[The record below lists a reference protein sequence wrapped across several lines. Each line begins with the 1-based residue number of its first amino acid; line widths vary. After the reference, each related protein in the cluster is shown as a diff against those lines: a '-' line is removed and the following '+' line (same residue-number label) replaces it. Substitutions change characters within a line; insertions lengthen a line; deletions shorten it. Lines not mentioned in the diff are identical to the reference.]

1 MGKTRRE
8 FTPEYKDEAV
18 KLVINT
24 GRAIAT
30 VAREL
35 GINEASLG
43 RWVIAFKARN
53 DTGETAVTESERAE
67 LLRLRKENA
76 DLKLDRAF
84 LKKASNLLRPGS
96 VGYER
101 KAFELMLAEKTNFT
115 ITRMV
120 RLLEVSRSGY
130 YVWLDR
136 KPSDRMIRRE
146 GIDQKVAWFHG
157 DSDEVYGSPRI
168 LADLRADGETIS
180 RKTVA
185 KTMQRLG
192 LVGICPKKWRTT
204 TIIDHADAYP
214 VDAVKRQWD
223 TGALNQVWVGDITYL
238 RTWEGWVYLATVI
251 DAHSRRVIGWAIAA
265 HMRTDLIENA
275 LGMAMTLRGDRPAQV
290 IFHSDRGTQ
299 YASAQ
304 ITKFAIKNGITRSMG
319 FTGICWDNAMA
330 ESFFATLKTE
340 FYYRRV
346 WPTRDR
352 ATREVGAWIEDRYNR
367 RRRHSSIGDVT
378 PVAFELQYS
387 LQTAE
392 VQLAA

>member
-30 VAREL
+30 VTREL

-43 RWVIAFKARN
+43 RWVTAFKARN
-53 DTGETAVTESERAE
+53 DTGETTVTESERAE
-67 LLRLRKENA
+67 LIRLRKENA
-76 DLKLDRAF
+76 DLKLNRAF
-84 LKKASNLLRPGS
+84 LKKSGHLLRPGS

-101 KAFELMLAEKTNFT
+101 KAFALIRAEKTNFT

-120 RLLEVSRSGY
+120 RLLEVSRPGY

-146 GIDQKVAWFHG
+146 SIEQKVAWFHG
-157 DSDEVYGSPRI
+157 DSDEVYGAPRI

-180 RKTVA
+180 RKT
-185 KTMQRLG
+185 MQRLG
-192 LVGICPKKWRTT
+192 LVGICPKKWKTT
-204 TIIDHADAYP
+204 TIIDHANAYP
-214 VDAVKRQWD
+214 VDAVKRKWD

-265 HMRTDLIENA
+265 HMRTDLIEDA
-275 LGMAMTLRGDRPAQV
+275 LSMAMTLRGDRPARV

-299 YASAQ
+299 DEFNWSKQ
-304 ITKFAIKNGITRSMG
+304 HRPVRSRINALPTLRWG
-319 FTGICWDNAMA
+319 FSRLGFC
-330 ESFFATLKTE
+330 
-340 FYYRRV
+340 V
-346 WPTRDR
+346 
-352 ATREVGAWIEDRYNR
+352 VGC
-367 RRRHSSIGDVT
+367 
-378 PVAFELQYS
+378 
-387 LQTAE
+387 
-392 VQLAA
+392 

>member
-1 MGKTRRE
+1 
-8 FTPEYKDEAV
+8 
-18 KLVINT
+18 
-24 GRAIAT
+24 
-30 VAREL
+30 
-35 GINEASLG
+35 
-43 RWVIAFKARN
+43 
-53 DTGETAVTESERAE
+53 
-67 LLRLRKENA
+67 
-76 DLKLDRAF
+76 
-84 LKKASNLLRPGS
+84 
-96 VGYER
+96 
-101 KAFELMLAEKTNFT
+101 MLAEKNNFT

-130 YVWLDR
+130 YAWR
-136 KPSDRMIRRE
+136 GREPSARAIRRE
-146 GIDQKVAWFHG
+146 GIEQKVVWFHG

-192 LVGICPKKWRTT
+192 LVGICPKRWKTT

-214 VDAVKRQWD
+214 GDAVKREWD

-251 DAHSRRVIGWAIAA
+251 DAHSRRVIGWAIAD
-265 HMRTDLIENA
+265 HMRTDLIQDA
-275 LGMAMTLRGDRPAQV
+275 LTMALVLRGDRPARV
-290 IFHSDRGTQ
+290 IFHTDRGTQ

-304 ITKFAIKNGITRSMG
+304 ITAFAAANGITRSMG
-319 FTGICWDNAMA
+319 LTGICWDNALA

-346 WPTRDR
+346 WPTRAR
-352 ATREVGAWIEDRYNR
+352 ATRDVGAWIEDRYNR
-367 RRRHSSIGDVT
+367 HRRHSSIGNVSPAD
-378 PVAFELQYS
+378 FELQYS
-387 LQTAE
+387 SQTAE